1 MHKQISKN
9 KVKIIIMRIF
19 FDKVIVAYLLV
30 VALFIVGEIVLP
42 GFLTFSHIMAIF
54 QASFFVGIIALAQ
67 TFVVISGREDFD
79 LSVGATLTVGALVG
93 AAILNGKNVNLFYA
107 LIGVLVVGFIF
118 GTINGLGIAYLG
130 IAPIIM
136 TLAMAMGIEGIL
148 LFTTKGFLYGKAS
161 PSLEII
167 GKGFL
172 KFTIVGHIIKIPWVN
187 IIWVVLIIAAILILN
202 RTNIG
207 LTLRGMG
214 TNARAAELLGVRV
227 KVVKLFIYSF
237 SGMISA
243 FMGLL
248 LLGYVGTPN
257 ISLGLGNKVNYP
269 MLSVVAVV
277 IGGIGGG
284 QGSYVGA
291 VAGSIF
297 LVLLNSILTTLGFDD
312 GSRMAITGFVL
323 LILLIIYTRRAG
335 GGRVL
340 RKA

>member
-1 MHKQISKN
+1 MNEQISKN
-9 KVKIIIMRIF
+9 KVKAVLMRIF

-42 GFLTFSHIMAIF
+42 GFFAFSHIMAIF

-79 LSVGATLTVGALVG
+79 LSVGATLTVGVLVG
-93 AAILNGKNVNLFYA
+93 AAILNGKNVNFFYA
-107 LIGVLVVGFIF
+107 LLAVLVAGFIF
-118 GTINGLGIAYLG
+118 GTINGFGIAYLG

-136 TLAMAMGIEGIL
+136 TLAMAMAIEGIL
-148 LFTTKGFLYGKAS
+148 LFTTKGLLYGKAS
-161 PSLEII
+161 PALEII
-167 GKGFL
+167 GKDFL
-172 KFTIVGHIIKIPWVN
+172 KFTVVGHIIKIPWVN
-187 IIWVVLIIAAILILN
+187 IIWIVLIIAAILILN
-202 RTNIG
+202 RTSIG
-207 LTLRGMG
+207 LILRGIG

-227 KVVKLFIYSF
+227 KVVKLLVYSF

-257 ISLGLGNKVNYP
+257 ISLGLGHKVNYP

-297 LVLLNSILTTLGFDD
+297 LVSLNSILTTLGFDD

-340 RKA
+340 RKV